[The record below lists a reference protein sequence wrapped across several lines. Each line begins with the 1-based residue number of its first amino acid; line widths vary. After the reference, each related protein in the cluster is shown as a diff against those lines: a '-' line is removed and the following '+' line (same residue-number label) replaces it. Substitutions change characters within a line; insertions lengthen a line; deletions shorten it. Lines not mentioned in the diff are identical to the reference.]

1 MARKT
6 STRKSRINEE
16 QIGEM
21 LRLRRQGKSITDIAR
36 ATGFHRQTIRAYLKE
51 RQADILADEVRK
63 QLLTDELQKHLD
75 SLIQFAASLME
86 HLTVPAS
93 PNEERDAAS
102 VLVPL
107 LPKELPEGLDSA
119 SWKARRE
126 QQQTD
131 RQNKMLLE
139 SLHEHTR
146 EKEWWQAFEEWQE
159 GWNICQGVLQELRG
173 EANEIVEKLINEN
186 PSFKGEVERRAKD
199 ERDTVRN
206 MISDV
211 LWLVWWAG
219 TGKPVEE
226 IEYRT
231 EEGRVAARFGDKT
244 YYSMGYRIS
253 EDSLGQDMA
262 DVYKLAYDTL
272 HLSFTDKNIADM
284 LSRMDESIAVI
295 DDALDPFVLRPL
307 LVRTRCGLCP
317 V

>member
-1 MARKT
+1 MTRKT
-6 STRKSRINEE
+6 HTRKSRISEE

-21 LRLRRQGKSITDIAR
+21 LRLRRQGKSITDIAK
-36 ATGFHRQTIRAYLKE
+36 ATGFHRQTVRAYLKE

-86 HLTVPAS
+86 HLTVPTS

-102 VLVPL
+102 LLVPL

-131 RQNKMLLE
+131 RQNKMLLM
-139 SLHEHTR
+139 SLREHTR

-159 GWNICQGVLQELRG
+159 GWNICQGVLQELRK
-173 EANEIVEKLINEN
+173 EANEVVVNLINET
-186 PSFKGEVERRAKD
+186 PSIKGEVERRAKE
-199 ERDTVRN
+199 ERDTIRN

-226 IEYRT
+226 IEYQT

-244 YYSMGYRIS
+244 YYTMGHRIS

-262 DVYKLAYDTL
+262 EVYKSAFETL
-272 HLSFTDKNIADM
+272 CHSFTNKNVVEM
-284 LSRMDESIAVI
+284 LHSMDENIKVI
-295 DDALDPFVLRPL
+295 DDTLDPFVLRPL